1 MYTEEKSRKEA
12 LFRMEFLPDDPP
24 VRRDPDGFAE
34 DLRRNARRA
43 LAREDMLY
51 LCVLRAPDAGAAQR
65 LEAHFQLHLYHG
77 EIYCEREPGVFYLQV
92 FAPQERAVQVLLEDA
107 ADCVPGVTAQYKS
120 VPKD

>member
-1 MYTEEKSRKEA
+1 
-12 LFRMEFLPDDPP
+12 MEFLPDDPP

-43 LAREDMLY
+43 LAREDTLY

-92 FAPQERAVQVLLEDA
+92 FAPQERAVPRS
-107 ADCVPGVTAQYKS
+107 CSRTRRTACRASRRSINPFPRTRYK
-120 VPKD
+120 

>member
-1 MYTEEKSRKEA
+1 
-12 LFRMEFLPDDPP
+12 MEFLPDDPP
-24 VRRDPDGFAE
+24 VRRA
-34 DLRRNARRA
+34 LRRRA

>member
-1 MYTEEKSRKEA
+1 MYTEEKPRKEA

-24 VRRDPDGFAE
+24 VRRA
-34 DLRRNARRA
+34 LRRRA